1 MFDIH
6 TLNKKLLP
14 ELKDIGKE
22 LGVPK
27 YQKLK
32 KQELI
37 YEILDVQATQAST
50 KVNHKKEDKTK
61 RKRIQK
67 GNNNRKVKAKSEEN
81 NLKKDVSLTENNEHK
96 LREQRVHKEQKNYHK
111 NQQNNGSTKYD
122 DFEFDGIVSAEGVL
136 EMMPDGYGFL
146 RSSDYNY
153 LTSPDDIYVKENN
166 D

>member
-37 YEILDVQATQAST
+37 YEILDAQATQAST

-67 GNNNRKVKAKSEEN
+67 GNNNRKEKPDTETDQSTEE
-81 NLKKDVSLTENNEHK
+81 
-96 LREQRVHKEQKNYHK
+96 
-111 NQQNNGSTKYD
+111 
-122 DFEFDGIVSAEGVL
+122 
-136 EMMPDGYGFL
+136 
-146 RSSDYNY
+146 
-153 LTSPDDIYVKENN
+153 
-166 D
+166 

>member
-37 YEILDVQATQAST
+37 YEILDAQATQAST
-50 KVNHKKEDKTK
+50 KVNHKKEDK
-61 RKRIQK
+61 IFCSF
-67 GNNNRKVKAKSEEN
+67 NKSHFI
-81 NLKKDVSLTENNEHK
+81 VIK
-96 LREQRVHKEQKNYHK
+96 LFNH
-111 NQQNNGSTKYD
+111 
-122 DFEFDGIVSAEGVL
+122 FF
-136 EMMPDGYGFL
+136 F
-146 RSSDYNY
+146 
-153 LTSPDDIYVKENN
+153 
-166 D
+166 